1 MSSLGSYLRE
11 FRVRRGASLEEV
23 ARATRIPG
31 RYLEALEADDLGSLP
46 APTFTRGFIRAY
58 CQVLQV
64 PVDEAL
70 ALYHRQTGTLPPVT
84 PPAGVES
91 RPDLAARSRGTVLVS
106 FVLLVVLGLALVAV
120 TLALQSGREGGH
132 PRPAQLAGERG
143 PAPESTIPDQDL
155 APAPRVSEP
164 GRPQPPAAPPAP
176 SRAVPP
182 SSTAP
187 HSSTAPQSSAAPG
200 PSPATAQVGP
210 ETTSPYRLVARV
222 TEPTWVRVRMD
233 DGRASEETIPAGE
246 VREWTSNTPFVLTV
260 GNAGGITLELNG
272 RPLPPLG
279 ARGMVISRLVVPS
292 RPQ

>member
-23 ARATRIPG
+23 ARATRIPA
-31 RYLEALEADDLGSLP
+31 RYLEALEGDDLGSLP
-46 APTFTRGFIRAY
+46 APAFTRGFIRAY

-70 ALYHRQTGTLPPVT
+70 ALYHRQTGTLPPVA

-91 RPDLAARSRGTVLVS
+91 RPDLATRSRGTVLVS
-106 FVLLVVLGLALVAV
+106 FVLLVILGLALVAV
-120 TLALQSGREGGH
+120 TLALQSGREGGG

-143 PAPESTIPDQDL
+143 AAPESTIPDQDL
-155 APAPRVSEP
+155 APAARVSEP
-164 GRPQPPAAPPAP
+164 GRPRPAAAPPA
-176 SRAVPP
+176 STTPP
-182 SSTAP
+182 STAV
-187 HSSTAPQSSAAPG
+187 PQSSAAPV
-200 PSPATAQVGP
+200 PSPATTQVGP
-210 ETTSPYRLVARV
+210 EATSPYRLVARV
-222 TEPTWVRVRMD
+222 SEPTWVRVRMD

-246 VREWTSNTPFVLTV
+246 VREWTSTTPFVLTV